1 MEKPHFDKRARQAVA
16 AILKAIKNWQAH
28 HFHSGLILDK
38 QKPFFSP
45 DGNFHQIDAG
55 WTSNI
60 DSVSWEANNYPVL
73 CPGFAVK
80 LTNIES
86 QVFENDKEELLS
98 LRDQGCE
105 LGWLIEP
112 QSELVYVFQPGYP
125 LQQIPTFDY
134 YLDGRQVLDGF
145 EFPLRNLRYESES
158 SDDD

>member
-1 MEKPHFDKRARQAVA
+1 MEKHHFDKRAKPSAI
-16 AILKAIKNWQAH
+16 AILKALKNWQAS
-28 HFHSGLILDK
+28 HFHCGLILDE

-45 DGNFHQIDAG
+45 NGNFHQIDAG
-55 WTSNI
+55 WTSKT
-60 DSVSWEANNYPVL
+60 DGASWEADNYPIL

-80 LTNIES
+80 LTTVDS
-86 QVFENDKEELLS
+86 QVFEKDKEEILS

-105 LGWLIEP
+105 LSWLIEP
-112 QSELVYVFQPGYP
+112 QSEFVYVFQPGYP

-158 SDDD
+158 SDD